1 MSDGS
6 HDALL
11 LEWAGGPENA
21 TRWQYRLRRWG
32 NDQPLEWDAWTDV
45 PGSVAVTRGYRV
57 SGLQEDT
64 AYGFQVRGVVGPP
77 GVAEAYGVSP
87 TSETGATHRRGELPV
102 LHADRLAQGDGV
114 TEWII
119 ADFAIII
126 PAGMRVTTVIP
137 DTSGGGELTVPV
149 FEAASGSVLRFTPSG
164 ELVEWQAFSP
174 LSVEFTRS
182 YFRHRLGAFDLV
194 TPLSPNVNT
203 LFEQIVASVRPLAPT
218 PATRESAANTLPA
231 PSLLVFSDGSTNAL
245 WIGWQDSSEGVTGW
259 QYRARAW
266 DRASSYPWSDWTD
279 IPRAAATARSYRV
292 TGLHDDTGY
301 EFEVRPLRGAAPGAA
316 IQAPRGA
323 LSGSRD
329 VGWGVT
335 NSGGRLPY
343 LHQGAVAEGDGSTE
357 WHPFGDFLVTIPAGM
372 QVLGG
377 AGLSDLGSFSS
388 LTDIATGSVLLFTYS
403 GAEWSRTIRA
413 PRVNALFD
421 QIVASVRGCGP
432 VCTSP
437 PQTLLAFSDGAPDS
451 LLLEWGRADSGLSR
465 GEWSTPEGLTGW
477 QYRLRPYSLSAGGW
491 GEWTDFPESTGASRR
506 GRVSGL
512 RPDTLYQFEVRAVVG
527 ALAGET
533 SARTRGLTQSA
544 AGLRLIHQG
553 YAIVGDGRT
562 EWRLPGGKIVV
573 TIPAGMLV
581 EEDGHA
587 GGGLRDLDS
596 GSWLFVDLG
605 TGAESQREIRNTVQ
619 GGRDVDALFD
629 QVVASARVVGY

>member
-1 MSDGS
+1 M
-6 HDALL
+6 
-11 LEWAGGPENA
+11 
-21 TRWQYRLRRWG
+21 
-32 NDQPLEWDAWTDV
+32 
-45 PGSVAVTRGYRV
+45 
-57 SGLQEDT
+57 
-64 AYGFQVRGVVGPP
+64 
-77 GVAEAYGVSP
+77 
-87 TSETGATHRRGELPV
+87 
-102 LHADRLAQGDGV
+102 
-114 TEWII
+114 
-119 ADFAIII
+119 
-126 PAGMRVTTVIP
+126 
-137 DTSGGGELTVPV
+137 
-149 FEAASGSVLRFTPSG
+149 
-164 ELVEWQAFSP
+164 
-174 LSVEFTRS
+174 
-182 YFRHRLGAFDLV
+182 
-194 TPLSPNVNT
+194 
-203 LFEQIVASVRPLAPT
+203 
-218 PATRESAANTLPA
+218 
-231 PSLLVFSDGSTNAL
+231 
-245 WIGWQDSSEGVTGW
+245 
-259 QYRARAW
+259 
-266 DRASSYPWSDWTD
+266 
-279 IPRAAATARSYRV
+279 
-292 TGLHDDTGY
+292 
-301 EFEVRPLRGAAPGAA
+301 RPLRGAAPGAA

-329 VGWGVT
+329 VGWGIT

-343 LHQGAVAEGDGSTE
+343 LHQRTVAEGDGSTE

-451 LLLEWGRADSGLSR
+451 LLLEWGRADSGRSR

-477 QYRLRPYSLSAGGW
+477 QYRLRRYSVRPGGW
-491 GEWTDFPESTGASRR
+491 SEWTDFPENTGASRR

-512 RPDTLYQFEVRAVVG
+512 RHDTLYQFEVRAVVG

-533 SARTRGLTQSA
+533 SARTRGLTQA
-544 AGLRLIHQG
+544 ATGFPIIHQG
-553 YAIVGDGRT
+553 YAVEGDGRT
-562 EWRLPGGKIVV
+562 EWSLPGGQIVV

-587 GGGLRDLDS
+587 RGGLRDLDS
-596 GSWLFVDLG
+596 GSWLLVNLV
-605 TGAESQREIRNTVQ
+605 TGAESQREVRNTVQ